1 MASDPLGMAL
11 TSLPPAPPPRAHR
24 AGAAEAA
31 SRPLQKRVGCRR
43 PFPLLCITLPPK
55 CPLYSLKPHSTLSES
70 ERFPFVRLA
79 LFFFPFFPHL
89 CLSALLAVAPRLSLP
104 LPLLPGLRLL
114 T

>member
-31 SRPLQKRVGCRR
+31 SRPLQKRVGRR

-55 CPLYSLKPHSTLSES
+55 CPLYSLQPHSTLSES

-89 CLSALLAVAPRLSLP
+89 CLSALPAVAPRLSLP